1 MKTHIQFT
9 NDFRIYN
16 DEQNILFFTSPWPA
30 IKGIN
35 RTRIREICEYWKE
48 TELVNWHSGYNV
60 EMVIIQYKTP
70 HVSNRFLLTSLL
82 DSFSGVTH
90 YRSHGPV
97 LRFPQISHAT
107 SVREASDIYA
117 LIRMAINQINV
128 LRLRAKGWNPIN
140 RFKPTTL
147 LC

>member
-48 TELVNWHSGYNV
+48 TELVN
-60 EMVIIQYKTP
+60 
-70 HVSNRFLLTSLL
+70 
-82 DSFSGVTH
+82 
-90 YRSHGPV
+90 
-97 LRFPQISHAT
+97 
-107 SVREASDIYA
+107 
-117 LIRMAINQINV
+117 
-128 LRLRAKGWNPIN
+128 
-140 RFKPTTL
+140 
-147 LC
+147 